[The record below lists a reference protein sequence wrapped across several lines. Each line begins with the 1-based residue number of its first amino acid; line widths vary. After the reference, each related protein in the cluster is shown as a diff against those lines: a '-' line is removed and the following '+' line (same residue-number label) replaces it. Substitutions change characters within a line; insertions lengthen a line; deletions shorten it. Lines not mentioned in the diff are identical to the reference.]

1 MKNIFLLFF
10 LIGNLLSAQNNKVE
24 PNLSSPYNTIHTHLY
39 FLQPNSY
46 QPAKAALTIYGLNGL
61 DAEKKAIKLKEIL
74 DGRGLFVDMSKLPR
88 DKNYVDSTSVGKKN
102 IFVLFPNKMPEIYLE
117 KKGNSWYYSEQTVS
131 QIDKLYSDVYPW
143 GTSFLKSI
151 IPISF
156 HKKILNIEIW
166 QYLGFIFLIIIAL
179 IAFYIFKKITFFAL
193 KRIENIFVK
202 IKSEAVNKALN
213 KLSRPMTLLL
223 VFWFVEKMLPMLQL
237 PLNLNSF
244 LFLGLDVAK
253 TVFWIYVFLKL
264 VQVVMQIYADIALR
278 TESKLDD
285 QLVPI
290 LKNLLRGI
298 VIIVGIFN
306 LLKLFGVNTTT
317 LIAGISI
324 GGLAV
329 ALASQDTVKNL
340 IGTFMIFLDQP
351 FQIGDWIEAG
361 TVIGTVEEVG
371 FRSTRVR
378 AADTSLF
385 QIPNSTLAEMVVNN
399 KGLRLYRRYNTELGL
414 RYDTP
419 PELIEAFVGGVR
431 EIIKAHP
438 DTRSDAFNV
447 EFTGFGDSALLIL
460 INMYFTALGWS
471 EEQSSKHRLH
481 IAIVKLAKALG
492 VDFAFP
498 STTVMIEQFPE
509 KKDYDMGYKT
519 DSININDAIKKIINE
534 FNNSN
539 N

>member
-1 MKNIFLLFF
+1 MKKILLLFI
-10 LIGNLLSAQNNKVE
+10 LLSNLLIAQNKEVK
-24 PNLSSPYNTIHTHLY
+24 PDLSSPYGTIYTHLY

-46 QPAKAALTIYGLNGL
+46 QPEKAALTIYGLKELN
-61 DAEKKAIKLKEIL
+61 AEKKAIKLKKIL
-74 DGRGLFVDMSKLPR
+74 DGKGLFVIMSKLPR
-88 DKNYVDSTSVGKKN
+88 NKNYIDSTQVGKKN
-102 IFVLFPNKMPEIYLE
+102 IYVLFPNKMPEIYLE
-117 KKGNSWYYSEQTVS
+117 KVGNNWYYSAQTVS

-143 GTSFLKSI
+143 GTSFLKSL
-151 IPISF
+151 IPVSF
-156 HKKILNIEIW
+156 HKKILTIEIW
-166 QYLGFIFLIIIAL
+166 QYLGFVILLIIAL
-179 IAFYIFKKITFFAL
+179 IVFYLFKKITFFIL
-193 KRIENIFVK
+193 KRLENIFVK
-202 IKSEAVNKALN
+202 IKSESVNKALH
-213 KLSRPMTLLL
+213 KLSRPITLLI
-223 VFWFVEKMLPMLQL
+223 VFWLIEKMLPMLQL
-237 PLNLNSF
+237 PLNFNTF
-244 LFLGLDVAK
+244 LFLGLNIAK

-264 VQVVMQIYADIALR
+264 VQVVMQIYADIASR

-290 LKNLLRGI
+290 LKNILQGL

-317 LIAGISI
+317 LIAGFSI

-361 TVIGTVEEVG
+361 TVVGTVEQVG
-371 FRSTRVR
+371 FRSTQIR

-385 QIPNSTLAEMVVNN
+385 QIPNSSLAEMVVNN

-419 PELIEAFVGGVR
+419 PELIEAFVVGVR

-460 INMYFTALGWS
+460 INMYFTALGWN

-509 KKDYDMGYKT
+509 KTGLDMKYST
-519 DSININDAIKKIINE
+519 DKKNIDNKIKNIIDE